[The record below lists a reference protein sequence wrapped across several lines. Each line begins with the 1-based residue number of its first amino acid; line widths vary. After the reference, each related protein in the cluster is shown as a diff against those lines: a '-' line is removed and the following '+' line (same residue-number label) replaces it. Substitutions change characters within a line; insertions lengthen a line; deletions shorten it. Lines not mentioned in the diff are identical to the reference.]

1 MTMTQPTGLL
11 SKGTTLSVKTREGGT
26 FVVLEGLQS
35 TPEMGG
41 YPEKVDVTTLAD
53 SMKRYIPGIKDAGDL
68 AFKFLYDNSSEN
80 TAYRKLVAL
89 EKSGEIAEFKVTYP
103 DNTAHTFNAGV
114 NVKIAGAEVNGALTF
129 TANLTV
135 NTEITVTN
143 A

>member
-1 MTMTQPTGLL
+1 MTQPTGLL
-11 SKGTTLSVKTREGGT
+11 SKGTTLSVKTKEGGT

-41 YPEKVDVTTLAD
+41 DPEKVDVTTLAD

-89 EKSGEIAEFKVTYP
+89 EKS
-103 DNTAHTFNAGV
+103 
-114 NVKIAGAEVNGALTF
+114 EVNGALTF